1 MVVISSLSPLAESL
15 ADTPSTGEMALVP
28 PGEFFM
34 GAPAGSHGLP
44 DEQPERRVF
53 VSGFWIDRYEV
64 TNAGY
69 LQFVQATGYRT
80 PANAN
85 PAATLW
91 ESGRPLPGIDL
102 HPVVNVSW
110 DDAVAF
116 CRWRGKRLPT
126 EAEWEKAARGT
137 DRRIYPWGDEWD
149 QDLANSAS
157 YWAGRRIDFSN
168 GAEWDE
174 FWLRGEGARISKE
187 QGLKGEV
194 LTLPVGSFPAG
205 VNAYGLFDMA
215 GNAAEWVEDWYNPN
229 YYKDAPLSNPT
240 GPDRGA
246 IKAMRGGS
254 WLKPAVSLRTTDR
267 DWGTMDSRP
276 SGTGF
281 RCAKDAL

>member
-1 MVVISSLSPLAESL
+1 MIILVLFPAGQSSAYNS
-15 ADTPSTGEMALVP
+15 STVDMTLVP

-44 DEQPERRVF
+44 DEQPERRVYLA
-53 VSGFWIDRYEV
+53 GFWIDRHEV
-64 TNAGY
+64 TNADY
-69 LQFVQATGYRT
+69 LQFVEVTGHRT

-85 PAATLW
+85 PAVTLW

-149 QDLANSAS
+149 QNRANSAS
-157 YWAGRRIDFSN
+157 YWAGRTIDFSN

-187 QGLKGEV
+187 QGIKGEV

-229 YYKDAPLSNPT
+229 YYKEAPLSNPT
-240 GPDRGA
+240 GPERGA

-281 RCAKDAL
+281 RCAQDAL